1 MKLKPKARSSNCMT
15 DARAALLPDYGMPDH
30 GSSRP
35 FFYNSTAALI
45 NRPPRLAGNLARARL
60 APFLAVTLLLLLG
73 PSARAQETSTEREAA
88 REVLRKMDALEKS
101 IAPAEWV
108 AKLTGSD
115 AARDQVVA
123 RARELMDKELLA
135 LADDIT
141 RNPEIGFVEHRSIAK
156 LIDYLKQ
163 HDFEVTLGAGG
174 LETAFVGVTSTIME
188 HPIWESSW
196 NTRMRCT

>member
-15 DARAALLPDYGMPDH
+15 DARAALPPDYGS
-30 GSSRP
+30 GRP
-35 FFYNSTAALI
+35 FFHNSTAELI
-45 NRPPRLAGNLARARL
+45 NRPARLTGNLAGARL

-73 PSARAQETSTEREAA
+73 PSTPAQETPTEREAA
-88 REVLRKMDALEKS
+88 REVLKKMDALEKS
-101 IAPAEWV
+101 IAPAQWV
-108 AKLTGSD
+108 AKLTGPNT
-115 AARDQVVA
+115 ARDQVVA
-123 RARELMDKELLA
+123 RAGELMDKELLA

-174 LETAFVGVTSTIME
+174 LETAFVG
-188 HPIWESSW
+188 
-196 NTRMRCT
+196 R